1 MIYIFIAAGIFV
13 ADWFIK
19 DYIEKT
25 KQFGKE
31 EKIFNGNIILNKYH
45 NKGAMLNFMDKNPNG
60 VMIVS
65 GAILG
70 MIIVMFA
77 LLLPKKNNRVLKFGM
92 SLLVGGAL
100 SNVIDRIN
108 KGYVVDYFSF
118 KWLKKV
124 IFNISDIFIFIGS
137 VLIMITS
144 LFKADRY

>member
-1 MIYIFIAAGIFV
+1 MIYIFIAASIFV

-31 EKIFNGNIILNKYH
+31 EKIFNGNIILNKHH

-65 GAILG
+65 GALLG
-70 MIIVMFA
+70 IIFVMFA

-92 SLLVGGAL
+92 SLLVAEK
-100 SNVIDRIN
+100 SNI
-108 KGYVVDYFSF
+108 
-118 KWLKKV
+118 
-124 IFNISDIFIFIGS
+124 
-137 VLIMITS
+137 
-144 LFKADRY
+144 